1 MRVPHPLPPSL
12 SLSEVSAAYRSPL
25 VPCWYHDFPLLPHR
39 PTQSHIEGEEG
50 RKKEGES
57 VLFICSSQ
65 ITVSLIRSTEMGEL
79 NR

>member
-57 VLFICSSQ
+57 VLFYLLFSNHRF
-65 ITVSLIRSTEMGEL
+65 TDSLYRNG
-79 NR
+79 